1 VVSKEAVLR
10 LAESSFAE
18 AMRTGVSYRLS
29 VPAQRAGLYEVRVA
43 IRDTASGKLGSAR
56 EFVEVPDLKKGRLAA
71 SGVLVFNASP
81 RHDADAPGLAE
92 LRRFRREDSLSYAC
106 QIFNAKSP
114 QAEVRIVRDG
124 AQVSAAP
131 AEVVANDGGT
141 ATARGVIPL
150 SALTPGYYVLQVV
163 ASEDQGKSVAASQW
177 IDFEIVP

>member
-1 VVSKEAVLR
+1 
-10 LAESSFAE
+10 
-18 AMRTGVSYRLS
+18 M
-29 VPAQRAGLYEVRVA
+29 RVA

-81 RHDADAPGLAE
+81 RHGDAPGLTE
-92 LRRFRREDSLSYAC
+92 LRRFRREDNLSYAC
-106 QIFNAKSP
+106 QIFNTKSP

-141 ATARGVIPL
+141 ATARGLITL
-150 SALTPGYYVLQVV
+150 ATLAPGYYVLQVV